1 VNAARLVT
9 RVVNNNKRKPP
20 VMRRPADT
28 DGVLSAAC
36 HHYTQN
42 TQHQPWQ
49 TGHAQHHMKDR
60 TLS

>member
-9 RVVNNNKRKPP
+9 RVVNNNEMKPP
-20 VMRRPADT
+20 VMRRPAVT

-36 HHYTQN
+36 HHYT
-42 TQHQPWQ
+42 HQLWQ
-49 TGHAQHHMKDR
+49 TGHTQHYMKDR

>member
-1 VNAARLVT
+1 VT
-9 RVVNNNKRKPP
+9 
-20 VMRRPADT
+20 RRPAVT

-36 HHYTQN
+36 HHYTQD
-42 TQHQPWQ
+42 TQHQLWQ